1 MSTQKVL
8 RKNVFSDTIMIS
20 PNKKGEASLK
30 LSAISLLIIF
40 IFLDYLTGVLVA
52 ILQKKINST
61 IGRKGIFNK
70 IGILVCI
77 IFCRLIDLS
86 GIMGSNQI
94 LPMVSFFFIMN
105 ESFSILENLKR
116 LNVPIPEFLLVRL
129 NNVKT
134 KDKKDS
140 K

>member
-1 MSTQKVL
+1 M
-8 RKNVFSDTIMIS
+8 
-20 PNKKGEASLK
+20 K

>member
-1 MSTQKVL
+1 
-8 RKNVFSDTIMIS
+8 MIS

>member
-1 MSTQKVL
+1 ML
-8 RKNVFSDTIMIS
+8 RKSVFSDNIVIS
-20 PNKKGEASLK
+20 LNERREDFLK
-30 LSAISLLIIF
+30 LSVISLLIIF

-52 ILQKKINST
+52 ILQKKVNSA

-86 GIMGSNQI
+86 GIIGVNQI
-94 LPMVSFFFIMN
+94 LPLVSFFFIMN

-116 LNVPIPEFLLVRL
+116 LNVPIPEFLLARL
-129 NNVKT
+129 NNVQIKN
-134 KDKKDS
+134 KKEDK
-140 K
+140 

>member
-8 RKNVFSDTIMIS
+8 RKNVFSDIIMIS

>member
-1 MSTQKVL
+1 
-8 RKNVFSDTIMIS
+8 
-20 PNKKGEASLK
+20 
-30 LSAISLLIIF
+30 
-40 IFLDYLTGVLVA
+40 
-52 ILQKKINST
+52 
-61 IGRKGIFNK
+61 
-70 IGILVCI
+70 
-77 IFCRLIDLS
+77 
-86 GIMGSNQI
+86 MGSNQI